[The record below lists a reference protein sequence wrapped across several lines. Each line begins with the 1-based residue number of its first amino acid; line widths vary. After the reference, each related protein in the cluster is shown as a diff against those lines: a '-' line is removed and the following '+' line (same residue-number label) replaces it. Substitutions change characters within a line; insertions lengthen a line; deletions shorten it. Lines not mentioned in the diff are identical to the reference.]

1 MSGHGERHTRLG
13 IQVSQISRRSCK
25 FIVHSDTDQTRSS
38 ACSIH
43 TYHLAHTSSSLPLLS
58 PPPLSLILLCWIL
71 VKLYATSL
79 QLEQPTFSI
88 AIPEFSPVGYRCP
101 LLSLSRFLGSI
112 LSPRVLFRS
121 FDSYSFFGS
130 LDAVPTFLPQKR
142 RMRRASFR

>member
-43 TYHLAHTSSSLPLLS
+43 TYHLAHTSSS
-58 PPPLSLILLCWIL
+58 PPPSLSRLLCWIL

-88 AIPEFSPVGYRCP
+88 AMLEFSSFGYRC
-101 LLSLSRFLGSI
+101 LLPSSFQFLGSI
-112 LSPRVLFRS
+112 LLPRVLFRS
-121 FDSYSFFGS
+121 FDSCSFLSS
-130 LDAVPTFLPQKR
+130 LDAVFQLSPLPKKK
-142 RMRRASFR
+142 SPFR